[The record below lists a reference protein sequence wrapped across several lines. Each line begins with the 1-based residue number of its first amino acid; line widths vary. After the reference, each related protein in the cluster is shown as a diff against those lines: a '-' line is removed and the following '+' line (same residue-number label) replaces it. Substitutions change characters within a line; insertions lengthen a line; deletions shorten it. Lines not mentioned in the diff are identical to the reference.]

1 MNISI
6 SINSFFLFLNFII
19 INIIIKGGAAGIG
32 SCISASCLL
41 IASFRRLRS
50 CGDAGVSRG
59 GAGSDSD
66 EAAVEKDAACGSVG
80 GCSDFGSFHCGSGE
94 AGGATLLARDGAE
107 PE

>member
-66 EAAVEKDAACGSVG
+66 DAAVEKDAACGSVG
-80 GCSDFGSFHCGSGE
+80 GASDFGTFNGVAGE
-94 AGGATLLARDGAE
+94 ARGASLSARDAAE